1 MRTISEADYHT
12 IFNCNTF
19 LHCIFKQE
27 RESMVKRSKFFLFFQ
42 EHMHFI
48 EYHCRKV
55 CAYKLLHKWAESSGQ
70 GQQPQAR
77 CKASNGWWSVWAQ
90 LLALE
95 ILYRLR
101 NCLEDYP

>member
-1 MRTISEADYHT
+1 
-12 IFNCNTF
+12 
-19 LHCIFKQE
+19 
-27 RESMVKRSKFFLFFQ
+27 MVKRSKFFCFFRNICTLSNTIV
-42 EHMHFI
+42 EKYVRI
-48 EYHCRKV
+48 NCCV
-55 CAYKLLHKWAESSGQ
+55 NGQ
-70 GQQPQAR
+70 SQVGRANSPRAR